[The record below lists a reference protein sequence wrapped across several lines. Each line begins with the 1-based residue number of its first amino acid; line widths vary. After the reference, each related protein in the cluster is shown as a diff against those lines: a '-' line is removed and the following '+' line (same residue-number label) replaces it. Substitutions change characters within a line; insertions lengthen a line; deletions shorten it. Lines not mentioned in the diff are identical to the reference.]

1 VTVISMGARHRKE
14 SVNPK
19 APRILIAVLKI
30 TTNWDKVKDCD
41 GA

>member
-1 VTVISMGARHRKE
+1 VTVISIGARHRNE

-19 APRILIAVLKI
+19 APRIMIAVLGI
-30 TTNWDKVKDCD
+30 TTNWDKVKDSN